1 MCCAKD
7 SPQGGR
13 RGRHGSA
20 VYGCARLCA
29 GDPDADP
36 VGVELLLQTINVPAF
51 VVNKYWDLL
60 D

>member
-1 MCCAKD
+1 VTD
-7 SPQGGR
+7 PQLDAEATAYLVQLAQPKPQRQFR
-13 RGRHGSA
+13 RRER
-20 VYGCARLCA
+20 V
-29 GDPDADP
+29 P